1 MIFTPVILCTGG
13 LACAC
18 QRGGEQKRPA
28 EDKVNNWLPAPDG
41 KLSLYIRAYW
51 GEQSILDGTWQ
62 PPKIETV
69 K

>member
-1 MIFTPVILCTGG
+1 MSK
-13 LACAC
+13 
-18 QRGGEQKRPA
+18 KRPA

>member
-1 MIFTPVILCTGG
+1 MGWISFAPLVT
-13 LACAC
+13 
-18 QRGGEQKRPA
+18 
-28 EDKVNNWLPAPDG
+28 APDG
-41 KLSLYIRAYW
+41 NLSLYIRAYW